1 MDAHPTA
8 LEGRLACLLTLAL
21 LICLSVVLLPSTGTM
36 DVDVFLRWGDE
47 LYRSGIRSGYA
58 AIVGRW
64 EATFLGRNWDLH
76 GGEYPPIGCTLLAIV
91 AAVADALQASHLLV
105 YKAVLLVWALVSSGM
120 IWAVTRSL
128 PIVLAFY
135 AATLLTT
142 AGLGYTDIM
151 TVPFVIAALAA
162 TRAEHPGR
170 AVFWFAAAALVK
182 WQVLLL
188 APFLAIQLLR
198 IDGLAGLPR
207 LTRDR
212 LTWRLLAIVALIT
225 AITTAIFGVSTW
237 IAFHNATRHPFLS
250 GTALNLP
257 WLLSYPL
264 LLLRDPSF
272 HAADQLPVMLLSAG
286 ELRPVRLVFGIVMLA
301 TVCSHMRSP
310 KTYANMLFFM
320 VLGVLTYGVWNTAV
334 HENHWF
340 VAVVPALLLA
350 HETGRPRHRSMLIL
364 VAAMLNINLFV
375 FYGITGSALMSRTM
389 GFDFTL
395 VLAGLFAI
403 AWLAV
408 FQEGRRLASPI
419 SPQRQSVAN
428 SPGR

>member
-76 GGEYPPIGCTLLAIV
+76 GGEYPPIGCTLLVIV

-188 APFLAIQLLR
+188 APFLA
-198 IDGLAGLPR
+198 A
-207 LTRDR
+207 
-212 LTWRLLAIVALIT
+212 AIVKT
-225 AITTAIFGVSTW
+225 M
-237 IAFHNATRHPFLS
+237 P
-250 GTALNLP
+250 GTAL
-257 WLLSYPL
+257 
-264 LLLRDPSF
+264 
-272 HAADQLPVMLLSAG
+272 SA
-286 ELRPVRLVFGIVMLA
+286 
-301 TVCSHMRSP
+301 
-310 KTYANMLFFM
+310 
-320 VLGVLTYGVWNTAV
+320 VLTASGMVEPMLPALGLDSATGRALAAAAAGIGS
-334 HENHWF
+334 
-340 VAVVPALLLA
+340 VAVVYFNDPLFWIAADMAKLSPARALRLITLGSITVSILAMAILLA
-350 HETGRPRHRSMLIL
+350 LK
-364 VAAMLNINLFV
+364 
-375 FYGITGSALMSRTM
+375 
-389 GFDFTL
+389 L
-395 VLAGLFAI
+395 VL
-403 AWLAV
+403 
-408 FQEGRRLASPI
+408 P
-419 SPQRQSVAN
+419 
-428 SPGR
+428 

>member
-1 MDAHPTA
+1 MLVCVSA
-8 LEGRLACLLTLAL
+8 
-21 LICLSVVLLPSTGTM
+21 VLLPAPGTM

-47 LYRSGIRSGYA
+47 LYRSGIRSGYS
-58 AIVGRW
+58 AIVSRW
-64 EATFLGRNWDLH
+64 EATFLGHNWELH
-76 GGEYPPIGCTLLAIV
+76 GGEYPPIGCALLAIV
-91 AAVADALQASHLLV
+91 AAIADLLRASHLLV
-105 YKAVLLVWALVSSGM
+105 YKAVLLVWALASCGT

-128 PIVLAFY
+128 PVAVAFY
-135 AATLLTT
+135 AATLLST

-151 TVPFVIAALAA
+151 TVPFVIATLAA

-198 IDGLAGLPR
+198 IDGFASLPR
-207 LTRDR
+207 LMRDR
-212 LTWRLLAIVALIT
+212 LTWRIIAIVA
-225 AITTAIFGVSTW
+225 AIAALMTAIFGISTW
-237 IAFHNATRHPFLS
+237 IAFYNATRHPFLS

-272 HAADQLPVMLLSAG
+272 HAGDPVHVMMLSAS
-286 ELRPVRLVFGIVMLA
+286 ELRPVRLVFSIIMLA
-301 TVCSHMRSP
+301 TIHGHMRCP

-350 HETGRPRHRSMLIL
+350 HETGLPRHRSLFIL
-364 VAAMLNINLFV
+364 VATMLNINLFV
-375 FYGITGSALMSRTM
+375 FYGMTGSALTSRIM
-389 GFDFTL
+389 GFDLSL
-395 VLAGLFAI
+395 VLAGLFAV
-403 AWLAV
+403 AWLTV
-408 FQEGRRLASPI
+408 FRAGRRLASPI
-419 SPQRQSVAN
+419 SPQRESVAN
-428 SPGR
+428 SPRR